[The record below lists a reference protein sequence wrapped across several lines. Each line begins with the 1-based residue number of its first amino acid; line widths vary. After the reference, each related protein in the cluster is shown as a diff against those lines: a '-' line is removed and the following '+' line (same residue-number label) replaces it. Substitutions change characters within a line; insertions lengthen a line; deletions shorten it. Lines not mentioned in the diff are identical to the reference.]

1 MNKQKVVRA
10 IASIISIVLII
21 SMVLAT
27 VITVFA
33 DESRVLTLGA
43 DLTPEQKELI
53 LNYLNV
59 DTNSVSVVE
68 VNNSDERQYLEGVIP
83 DQKIGHRTL
92 SCAYIEPTDNGGIH
106 IKTVN
111 LNWVTC
117 DMLRNALVTSGITN
131 CNIIAVAP
139 IEVSGT
145 GSLAGIFKA
154 YESVSG
160 QELSESKKELA
171 TNELITTAEMSY
183 DIGSEEASSLISEL
197 KQAVIESG
205 LSDENSIKDEVE
217 KYLNENKINLTDDQ
231 VWQLVDL
238 LLAISKQDYNIEE
251 IKQSYKDIKQTA
263 SDIMEA
269 ANETKNFFSKII
281 QAISDAWHKI
291 TGTYEEIKQTEEYQV
306 VSEQLGILLETNDS
320 LLDNNTVVTI
330 TEEPEVLD
338 NVDEQQNNDELPW
351 YKKLFNKNK
360 SQEAPENTEELNTY
374 INKNIDFSTIKEMNS
389 DSDVN
394 DTITDENNN
403 NLSENTE
410 NTNSLD
416 SVTFEMQDYTK
427 DDIGKTLEEND
438 GLQNNGKVP
447 SLNELA
453 N

>member
-1 MNKQKVVRA
+1 MNKQKVVRI
-10 IASIISIVLII
+10 IASIISVILIV
-21 SMVLAT
+21 SMILAT
-27 VITVFA
+27 VVTVFA

-59 DTNSVSVVE
+59 DASSVSVIE

-160 QELSESKKELA
+160 QKLSESKKEIA
-171 TNELITTAEMSY
+171 TNELITTAEISS

-197 KQAVIESG
+197 KQAVIENR
-205 LSDENSIKDEVE
+205 LSDENSIKSEVE
-217 KYLNENKINLTDDQ
+217 KYLNENKINLTEDQ

-320 LLDNNTVVTI
+320 LLDNETVVTI
-330 TEEPEVLD
+330 TEESEVLD

-351 YKKLFNKNK
+351 YKKLFNKNTQQDTPE
-360 SQEAPENTEELNTY
+360 STDEPEADVTENV
-374 INKNIDFSTIKEMNS
+374 DFSTIREMSN

-394 DTITDENNN
+394 DTITDENNSD
-403 NLSENTE
+403 LSESAEHTDL
-410 NTNSLD
+410 LD
-416 SVTFEMQDYTK
+416 NVTFEMQDYTK
-427 DDIGKTLEEND
+427 NDIGKTLEEND
-438 GLQNNGKVP
+438 SLQNNSKVP

>member
-1 MNKQKVVRA
+1 MNKQKVVR
-10 IASIISIVLII
+10 IVASIISIVLIV

-27 VITVFA
+27 VVTVFA

-59 DTNSVSVVE
+59 DASSVSVIE

-160 QELSESKKELA
+160 QKLSESKKELA
-171 TNELITTAEMSY
+171 TNELITTAEISS

-197 KQAVIESG
+197 KQAVIENS
-205 LSDENSIKDEVE
+205 LSDENSIKSEVE
-217 KYLNENKINLTDDQ
+217 KYLNENKINLTEDQ

-251 IKQSYKDIKQTA
+251 IKQSYRDIKQTA

-320 LLDNNTVVTI
+320 LLDNETVVTI
-330 TEEPEVLD
+330 TEESEVLD

-351 YKKLFNKNK
+351 YKKLFNKN
-360 SQEAPENTEELNTY
+360 TEQDTLESTDEP
-374 INKNIDFSTIKEMNS
+374 KADVTESIDFSTIREMSNN
-389 DSDVN
+389 SDVN
-394 DTITDENNN
+394 NIVTDENNSD
-403 NLSENTE
+403 LSESAEHTDL
-410 NTNSLD
+410 LD

-427 DDIGKTLEEND
+427 NDIGKTLEEND
-438 GLQNNGKVP
+438 SLQNNSKVP

>member
-1 MNKQKVVRA
+1 MNKQKITRI
-10 IASIISIVLII
+10 IASIISIILIV

-59 DTNSVSVVE
+59 DANSVSVIE

-160 QELSESKKELA
+160 QKLSESKKELA
-171 TNELITTAEMSY
+171 TNELITTAEISS

-197 KQAVIESG
+197 KQEVIENS
-205 LSDENSIKDEVE
+205 LSDESSIKDEVE
-217 KYLNENKINLTDDQ
+217 KYLSENKINLTEDQ

-320 LLDNNTVVTI
+320 LLDNKTVVTI
-330 TEEPEVLD
+330 TEESEILD
-338 NVDEQQNNDELPW
+338 NVDEQQNIEELPW
-351 YKKLFNKNK
+351 YKKLFSKNK
-360 SQEAPENTEELNTY
+360 EQDAPETTEEPVSDVNE
-374 INKNIDFSTIKEMNS
+374 NIDFSTIREISNNT
-389 DSDVN
+389 DVN
-394 DTITDENNN
+394 DIITNENSNS
-403 NLSENTE
+403 LDENTE
-410 NTNSLD
+410 NNNLLD
-416 SVTFEMQDYTK
+416 DVTFEMQDYTK
-427 DDIGKTLEEND
+427 NDIGKTVTEDN
-438 GLQNNGKVP
+438 GLQNTNKVP